1 MSNVKV
7 VEFKKPVFVDALTEL
22 LRNSARQVIASAVE
36 SELEVFLAEMSEV
49 LANGKRR
56 VVRNGYLPERDIL
69 TGVGRVSVQVL
80 RIRDRGEAE
89 LKVQFKSSLIPP
101 YMRRTAT
108 LNEVLPLLYLKGIS
122 EASFVEVLSPLFGDE
137 TKNLSQ

>member
-49 LANGKRR
+49 LANGNRR
-56 VVRNGYLPERDIL
+56 VVRNGYLPERNIL
-69 TGVGRVSVQVL
+69 TGVGHVSVQVP
-80 RIRDRGEAE
+80 RVRDR
-89 LKVQFKSSLIPP
+89 
-101 YMRRTAT
+101 
-108 LNEVLPLLYLKGIS
+108 VLLLCWRLLGTPLLPELGRWR
-122 EASFVEVLSPLFGDE
+122 AWRH
-137 TKNLSQ
+137 